1 MATHT
6 DLLTIDA
13 LVDQRF
19 NRGQDKRS
27 LQYRDGYRAGMERAA
42 GFHRKTNPYSAG
54 TSLAD
59 AWYSGAEHGAAA
71 WTLQSDRTTDPN
83 QSLASSAPASGRVF
97 LGDAA

>member
-27 LQYRDGYRAGMERAA
+27 LQYRDGYRAGLERIA
-42 GFHRKTNPYSAG
+42 GFHSKENPYPAG
-54 TSLAD
+54 TSPSD
-59 AWYSGAEHGAAA
+59 AWYSGHEHGVAA
-71 WTLQSDRTTDPN
+71 WLRLSDRTTDPD
-83 QSLASSAPASGRVF
+83 QSLASSIPASGRVF